1 MRRSPYLWGIVRR
14 SKKQVILTGELN
26 GMPMRVMMD
35 LVDRD
40 GSIYDLKAMR
50 SFLPIYDTAREE
62 YLDWWAYWNYPI
74 QLYIYREIA
83 RQNGLAVPRVGL
95 IAASKADCDVQAI
108 ALGDEIMQA
117 AAADTAYTM
126 QRMAQILAGQRRAH
140 RLRPLRL
147 VHEPQAHYRI

>member
-26 GMPMRVMMD
+26 GMPMRCMMD

-50 SFLPIYDTAREE
+50 SFLPIYDTTREE
-62 YLDWWAYWNYPI
+62 YMDWWAYWNYPI

-95 IAASKADCDVQAI
+95 IAASKTDGDVQAI
-108 ALGDEIMQA
+108 AFGDEIMQA
-117 AAADTAYTM
+117 AAADTAYIM
-126 QRMAQILAGQRRAH
+126 QRMQQIYPGRKSLPPVGIVRGA
-140 RLRPLRL
+140 
-147 VHEPQAHYRI
+147 